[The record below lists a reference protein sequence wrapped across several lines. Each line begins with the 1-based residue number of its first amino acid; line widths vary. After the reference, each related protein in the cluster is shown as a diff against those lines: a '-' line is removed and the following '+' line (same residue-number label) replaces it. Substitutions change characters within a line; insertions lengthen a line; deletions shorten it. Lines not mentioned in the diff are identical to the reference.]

1 MRPKGSPRSQDR
13 LGFYLP
19 KYFLRVKVMTIC
31 VRYFHSGRH
40 TGWGTCFLALFSTRK
55 KGNHA
60 RIRVSDIFTDIV
72 SAASMYVYFVD
83 GCSSICILFL
93 LLLCCP
99 LFHLAY

>member
-60 RIRVSDIFTDIV
+60 RIRVSDMFYHIV

-83 GCSSICILFL
+83 G
-93 LLLCCP
+93 
-99 LFHLAY
+99 